1 MKRLTLVHI
10 GSAAFSRCCKMISLI
25 SLAVV
30 MFGAA
35 NAATVT
41 VTNAAGTGPGSLTD
55 VINALHDGDTI
66 AFNIPGAGV
75 HYINTPFD
83 GYPLITNNDITIDGY
98 TQPGAVANTN
108 SLHESNTAQ
117 LNICLTSTNGNAL
130 SMLTACEDAAGITY
144 SNFGFG
150 DTETAMLG
158 FFRAS
163 NAWVRGVAFL
173 ASPWTATTEAPPD
186 PTFNNAA
193 VSKAICFAMD
203 APDISS
209 QGCQGFHVSGCW
221 FGVDPTSHS
230 VAYCNDPLGY
240 GLGLEVATPAICIA
254 TYGSGANVGSSNLW
268 PGPGTVGVASN
279 SANPRA
285 EFNVFVTG
293 YGFDCQGGPL
303 RVSGNFWGV
312 LPDGVTLADMTDLNG
327 GQQQSDAFAEFGSS
341 HDILIGTDG
350 NGVNDA
356 DEGNIF
362 GPYANDGSNADGM
375 GEVGLTANSTLYF
388 YSSPETNIVIAGN
401 TFGLDIH
408 GNTFGII
415 YNYRLVHSFDNVAE
429 VRFGSDFNG
438 VSDALEA
445 NTVVNVSDG
454 TNLLF
459 DYSADS
465 STNSTWLSM
474 RGNSLVNTM
483 SISGTTPPL
492 GNGSDPA
499 DGQYWYDNFMS
510 ATNIIPVI
518 DTNSTATTLMGTCG
532 TAVGAPFTNLIV
544 DLYVSDPLGDAA
556 GIPQGKTWLA
566 AFVVSPAAAAAGT
579 FAFDITSMGLSGKSV
594 TLTVTYTSDT
604 PPTLGPIQRAG
615 NQTTLTV
622 TGGTGP
628 IYGIKQSSVVTGP
641 YTYIAAQTGASTTFT
656 DNATPTSFYV
666 AQGASATGQT
676 SPFATS
682 FRIP

>member
-1 MKRLTLVHI
+1 MKRITL
-10 GSAAFSRCCKMISLI
+10 ISLI
-25 SLAVV
+25 VLALV
-30 MFGAA
+30 MFSAA
-35 NAATVT
+35 HAATVT
-41 VTNAAGTGPGSLTD
+41 VTNGAGTGPGSLTEA
-55 VINALHDGDTI
+55 INALQDGDTI

-98 TQPGAVANTN
+98 TQPGAMANTN

-130 SMLTACEDAAGITY
+130 SMLTACETAAGVTY
-144 SNFGFG
+144 NNFCFA
-150 DTETAMLG
+150 DTETAILG

-173 ASPWTATTEAPPD
+173 ASPLTATTEAPPD
-186 PTFNNAA
+186 PSFNNPA
-193 VSKAICFAMD
+193 VSKAICFAVD
-203 APDISS
+203 APDVSS
-209 QGCQGFHVSGCW
+209 QACQGFHVSGCW
-221 FGVDPTSHS
+221 FGVDPTSNT
-230 VAYCNDPLGY
+230 VAYCTDPLY
-240 GLGLEVATPAICIA
+240 GLGLEVATPYICIA

-279 SANPRA
+279 SPNPRA

-293 YGFDCQGGPL
+293 YGFDSQGGPL

-327 GQQQSDAFAEFGSS
+327 GQQQGDAFAEFGNS

-356 DEGNIF
+356 DEGNLF
-362 GPYANDGSNADGM
+362 GPYANDGSDADSL
-375 GEVGLTANSTLYF
+375 GEIGIDQNSSLDF
-388 YSSPETNIVIAGN
+388 YSPPQTNIVIAGN
-401 TFGLDIH
+401 TFGLDIN

-415 YNYRLVHSFDNVAE
+415 YDYKLVHSFDSTAD

-445 NTVVNVSDG
+445 NTVVNVSGG
-454 TNLLF
+454 TLSLF
-459 DYSADS
+459 DYASDS
-465 STNSTWLSM
+465 STNSTWFSM
-474 RGNSLVNTM
+474 RGNSLVNTT
-483 SISGTTPPL
+483 STSGTTPPL
-492 GNGSDPA
+492 GNGLDPS
-499 DGQYWYDNFMS
+499 DGQDWYDNFMN
-510 ATNIIPVI
+510 ATNVTPVI
-518 DTNSTATTLMGTCG
+518 NTNSTATTLMGTCG
-532 TAVGAPFTNLIV
+532 TPVGAPFTNLIV

-566 AFVVSPAAAAAGT
+566 AFAESPAAAAAGT
-579 FAFDITSMGLSGKSV
+579 FSFDISSLGLSGKSV
-594 TLTVTYTSDT
+594 TLTVTYSSDT
-604 PPTLGPIQRAG
+604 PPTLGPILRAG

-641 YTYIAAQTGASTTFT
+641 YASIAAQTGASTTFT
-656 DNATPTSFYV
+656 DNATPASFYI

-682 FRIP
+682 FLIP